1 MWRTLTPLD
10 SCPRSHYTHTH
21 TRSHRHTQIHTT
33 PTHCWVS
40 CCSCASWCRRLRA
53 FSCLRWSFHDF
64 EATLRANS
72 LCLSS
77 FSLCRKLRLR
87 GIEAGTGKV
96 CGGQGVARRVHKW
109 HKEERRESD
118 RLVLGSS
125 LQAAVF
131 QTIHISQQHLQMFS
145 SRAHVQLTPF
155 SLEESVF
162 PPTHSLRANTTQLVN
177 SRLQT
182 QLRWVTWVI

>member
-1 MWRTLTPLD
+1 MWRTLTLLD
-10 SCPRSHYTHTH
+10 SCPWSHYTHTPP
-21 TRSHRHTQIHTT
+21 HRHTQIHTP
-33 PTHCWVS
+33 PTHRWVS

-77 FSLCRKLRLR
+77 FSLCRKWKLRMIEGGTEKKSMWRTR
-87 GIEAGTGKV
+87 GSG
-96 CGGQGVARRVHKW
+96 RHKSRT
-109 HKEERRESD
+109 ERREE
-118 RLVLGSS
+118 RVRGLVFGSS

-131 QTIHISQQHLQMFS
+131 QTVHISQQRLQMFS
-145 SRAHVQLTPF
+145 SKAHVQLTPF
-155 SLEESVF
+155 SPEESVF